1 MGSSLR
7 SGIDCEGGE
16 RQLRTHGS
24 PRLDA
29 DADAAAG
36 GRQRA
41 ARRLAHDQLE
51 AVVAG
56 EPELERGAEID
67 RLDHL
72 AGEGIARRRREA
84 LGPHQ
89 HADARADAARR
100 CAISSA
106 RPPSSVTVPASRHRA
121 VEDVA
126 LAHEVGDEIVGRP
139 LVDLGRRGDL
149 LDRALVHHRDAV
161 GQDQRLFLV
170 VGDEDRGE
178 AEPALQAAHLEL
190 HGLAQLAVERAE
202 RLVEQQQARVEDD
215 GAGERHALLLAAGE
229 LARQALL
236 VARRARPAPAPR
248 RPGARS
254 RAVAT
259 LRISSGKATLRSHRE
274 MREQR
279 VVLEHHADVAPGR
292 RQAR

>member
-1 MGSSLR
+1 M
-7 SGIDCEGGE
+7 
-16 RQLRTHGS
+16 
-24 PRLDA
+24 A
-29 DADAAAG
+29 
-36 GRQRA
+36 
-41 ARRLAHDQLE
+41 
-51 AVVAG
+51 
-56 EPELERGAEID
+56 
-67 RLDHL
+67 
-72 AGEGIARRRREA
+72 EA

-89 HADARADAARR
+89 HADRRSPTGAVPLPYQQPAAGRQR
-100 CAISSA
+100 DHAGFG
-106 RPPSSVTVPASRHRA
+106 HGA

-215 GAGERHALLLAAGE
+215 GAGQRHALLLAARE
-229 LARQALL
+229 LPRQPLV
-236 VARRARPAPAPR
+236 VARELDQRQRLGDAALDLGARDVAHLQREGDVALHRQMRETARSSGTPCRCRAAPAA
-248 RPGARS
+248 AR
-254 RAVAT
+254 
-259 LRISSGKATLRSHRE
+259 
-274 MREQR
+274 
-279 VVLEHHADVAPGR
+279 
-292 RQAR
+292 